1 MKKYYL
7 SIYQVSVAILVVAI
21 IVFSSLFIV
30 KSDEIITEKVTLK
43 YFEKSLNN
51 YDEKNLKEFA
61 ADSENDI
68 LYNNLVNVYSRYRSS
83 GSSDY
88 KYTIDK
94 YEVFG
99 EGKYQCYFNLKG
111 VPTCDLNHEGRYM
124 NYLIESTTSYVN
136 EIGVKKVVK
145 EKGIVVF
152 VKDGS
157 NGNFFEWKL
166 VRYNTYQIDE

>member
-7 SIYQVSVAILVVAI
+7 RIYQISVALLSIAI
-21 IVFSSLFIV
+21 IVFSSLFIAR
-30 KSDEIITEKVTLK
+30 SDEIITENITLK

-51 YDEKNLKEFA
+51 YDENNLKEFS
-61 ADSENDI
+61 ADSENDV
-68 LYNNLVNVYSRYRSS
+68 LYSELLEVYSRYRSD
-83 GSSDY
+83 GITEY
-88 KYTIDK
+88 KYKIDK
-94 YEVFG
+94 YELFG

-111 VPTCDLNHEGRYM
+111 IPSCDLKHEGRYM

-136 EIGVKKVVK
+136 EIGVKKIIK

-166 VRYNTYQIDE
+166 VRYNTYQMN

>member
-7 SIYQVSVAILVVAI
+7 RIYQVSVAILAIAI
-21 IVFSSLFIV
+21 IIFSSLFIAN
-30 KSDEIITEKVTLK
+30 SDEIITENITLE

-51 YDEKNLKEFA
+51 YDERKLKDFVA
-61 ADSENDI
+61 NSENDI
-68 LYNNLVNVYSRYRSS
+68 LYNNLIDVYSRYRGE
-83 GSSDY
+83 GSSNY

-94 YEVFG
+94 KEVFG

-111 VPTCDLNHEGRYM
+111 VPTCDLHHEGRYM
-124 NYLIESTTSYVN
+124 NYLIESTTSYIN
-136 EIGVKKVVK
+136 EIGIKQVIR

-152 VKDGS
+152 IKDGS

-166 VRYNTYQIDE
+166 VRYNTYQIN